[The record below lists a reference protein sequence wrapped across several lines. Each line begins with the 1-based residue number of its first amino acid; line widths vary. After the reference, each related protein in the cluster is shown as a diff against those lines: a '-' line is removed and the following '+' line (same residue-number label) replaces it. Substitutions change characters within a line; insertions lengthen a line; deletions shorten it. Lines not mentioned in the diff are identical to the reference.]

1 MSDPRKVFSS
11 VDAAPQVL
19 YAKRDEDSQVAH
31 PILAD
36 SAGRLIISSL
46 VPKEYDGI
54 ELSPAN
60 QPTTITYKLGGVT
73 VATLT
78 LTYSGS
84 DITTITRT

>member
-1 MSDPRKVFSS
+1 MADPRKVFSS

-19 YAKRDEDSQVAH
+19 FAKRDEDSQIAH
-31 PILAD
+31 PVLAD

-46 VPKEYDGI
+46 VPKEYDSI

-60 QPTTITYKLGGVT
+60 QPTTILYKLAGLT

-84 DITTITRT
+84 DISSVVRT